1 MDCYYIG
8 RPTLSTQSFQSHQ
21 LKSIHG
27 MVQEY
32 LNIGSRGLLCLA
44 SLGEEESNSVDLI
57 PQGRWMPW
65 VGGMEYPLRG
75 EEEG

>member
-1 MDCYYIG
+1 
-8 RPTLSTQSFQSHQ
+8 
-21 LKSIHG
+21 